1 MKVETKT
8 KKGDRVVLTIDDEWV
23 HAQLHSS
30 KFGIIEGNGKW
41 DGNLQTEGM
50 FLRNVIVAGK
60 KSTICLQIPK
70 SDYDTVM
77 KVIEAEQEAKN
88 AVRRE
93 QYKKEALSQCPKGYA
108 IARCVWSNGDLCAA
122 EYETENGVRVIASDL
137 LDNVNGWYFISE
149 KLVVEADR
157 QAKEKEQKEEEMAE
171 KEAARVSEIKA
182 LATKTG
188 KKQELNRE
196 FVECNDKHFEC
207 STDIIT
213 TWAMPN
219 GSITTTR
226 THTY

>member
-8 KKGDRVVLTIDDEWV
+8 KKGDRVVLSIDGEWV

-41 DGNLQTEGM
+41 DGNLKTEGM
-50 FLRNVIVAGK
+50 FLRNVMVAGK

-70 SDYDTVM
+70 VDYETVM
-77 KVIEAEQEAKN
+77 NAIEQEAEAKN
-88 AVRRE
+88 AIRRE
-93 QYKKEALSQCPKGYA
+93 QYKKEALEKCPQGYV
-108 IARCVWSNGDLCAA
+108 IARCLWSNGDLCAA
-122 EYETENGVRVIASDL
+122 EYETEKGVRVIASDATE
-137 LDNVNGWYFISE
+137 NINGWYFIPVE
-149 KLVVEADR
+149 IVVEADR

-171 KEAARVSEIKA
+171 KETARVSEIKA

-196 FVECNDKHFEC
+196 LVECNDKHFEC